1 MIIVLFKKLIYM
13 LRIHVKQN
21 TFVLLK
27 EVKNDLDNL
36 KDSKAF
42 TEYLNNM

>member
-13 LRIHVKQN
+13 LRIRVKQN